1 MATVSQVM
9 STDVQ
14 VVRPQETLRSAARMM
29 QELDV
34 GSLPVCDG
42 QRLLGMLTDR
52 DITVRGVAEGLKPDE
67 SCVGDVMTGEVLY
80 CTQDQSADEALRMM
94 GEQQVRRLPVVDADK
109 RLVGVV
115 SLGDLAT
122 RGDSDVDNAVR
133 EISKPSGLG
142 AL

>member
-1 MATVSQVM
+1 MSTVAEVM

-14 VVRPQETLRSAARMM
+14 VVRPQETLRSAARLM

-42 QRLLGMLTDR
+42 DKLLGMLTDR

-67 SCVGDVMTGEVLY
+67 GCVGDVMTDDVLY
-80 CTQDQSADEALRMM
+80 CTQEQSADEALRLM

-122 RGDSDVDNAVR
+122 RGDEPVDQAVR
-133 EISKPSGLG
+133 EISKPSGIGSL
-142 AL
+142 